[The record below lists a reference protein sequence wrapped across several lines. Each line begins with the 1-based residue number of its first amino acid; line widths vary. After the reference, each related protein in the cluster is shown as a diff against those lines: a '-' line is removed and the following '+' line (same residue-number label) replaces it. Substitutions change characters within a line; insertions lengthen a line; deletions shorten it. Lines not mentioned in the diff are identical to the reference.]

1 MSTIFSK
8 IINRELPAYIIHED
22 EDHLAFLDINPLKE
36 GHTLVIP
43 KEETDYI
50 FDMSSDR
57 FLALFSFSK
66 EVAKKLK
73 AEISCRKI
81 GMAVIGLE
89 VSHAHIHLIPIN
101 SVLDMNFSNQ
111 KQTLS
116 REFAENLVKKLKK

>member
-89 VSHAHIHLIPIN
+89 VSHVHIHLIPIN

-111 KQTLS
+111 KQILS

>member
-43 KEETDYI
+43 KEEIDYI
-50 FDMSSDR
+50 FDMTSDR
-57 FLALFSFSK
+57 FQALFAFSK
-66 EVAKKLK
+66 EVAKRLK
-73 AEISCRKI
+73 AEIYCKKI
-81 GMAVIGLE
+81 GIAVIGLE

-111 KQTLS
+111 KQILS

>member
-1 MSTIFSK
+1 
-8 IINRELPAYIIHED
+8 
-22 EDHLAFLDINPLKE
+22 
-36 GHTLVIP
+36 
-43 KEETDYI
+43 
-50 FDMSSDR
+50 MSSDR

-89 VSHAHIHLIPIN
+89 VSHVHIHLIPIN

-116 REFAENLVKKLKK
+116 REFAKNLVKKLKK